1 MLTLKELKKIV
12 KVADTE
18 KRIPTAKSL
27 MEKDIVV
34 KEVINAETDITVYEN
49 GYVLYREYGK
59 TTIFPLHACGQYEYQ
74 GVAGASNVLEEDF
87 FDNENWYIRLIM
99 EAEDRMEFNQ
109 SKIRSNHGIFSYS
122 DLPADVKIM
131 EDHNTDLLNVA
142 LDRELIRELMTDLT
156 NRQRTVIELFFFQ
169 EMRQQDIADQL
180 GIKQQSVYDS
190 LSLGL
195 KKMRKKAKFDE
206 K

>member
-12 KVADTE
+12 KAADTE

-27 MEKDIVV
+27 MGKNIVV

-49 GYVLYREYGK
+49 GYVLYRGYGK

-99 EAEDRMEFNQ
+99 EAEDRLEFNQ

-131 EDHNTDLLNVA
+131 ENHNTDLLNIV